1 MPMHDGERVSITGST
16 GSTYQL
22 SRKGHIYGCTCPA
35 WTRQK
40 LPPEQRT
47 CKHLRAHLGDA
58 HEDQRVGNGALDARV
73 ARAHER
79 ARKAI
84 LTGPQDPPELRA
96 HRLAALAAAV
106 ARFPAAA
113 ERMRATYGMP
123 LPRHLAYAIGFWHG
137 LTDIERHEAWAYF
150 GNGPA
155 GVGEWFEPRG
165 LDRIVVLDERLHY
178 RYRRDPPEFV
188 TVWTGNSDGAHYG
201 LWYDDPRELP
211 RLLAH
216 NYARDSSE
224 NSECKPTLLASL
236 RDDLKI
242 SEFKP
247 GEWEHAKHILAWL
260 DAVHAQELAAHRDE
274 QIGPPPLR
282 TRYTIGGL
290 DPVVR
295 GARIPDDLAILHGND
310 ARLRTYRE
318 DLPKARQWISQA
330 LAELARGEP
339 MRALFLAREL
349 HWSDHDGLRDEAA
362 DLGIKAY
369 EAIDRPL
376 LAEVL
381 RVHIAHRDLSHV
393 DIYREPPPD
402 PLVEAALLGDLEL
415 IDLLLAESPE
425 PAKISL
431 AVMNAREIPALD
443 RLLAAAGPEMPAIK
457 LAAVVHELARMH
469 YWNQQSPAHDALV
482 DHLLARNASPDLAF
496 VQALAGKLP
505 ALALRLALHLTPP
518 IDLTRQGTDGLY
530 PLHRAAQAGAVAV
543 VRALLARGADPF
555 ARDAHNKTPHERAR
569 DIWQEMRS
577 ESLELLAL
585 LPQSLVAVAVSTDY
599 AVGDTVTHTKFGPG
613 VVLAREGAG
622 DSAKLTIDFADTQR
636 QLLARFVRR
645 GS

>member
-1 MPMHDGERVSITGST
+1 MPMHDGERVSISGST

-22 SRKGHIYGCTCPA
+22 SRTGHVHACTCPA
-35 WTRQK
+35 WTKQK

-58 HEDQRVGNGALDARV
+58 HEDLRVGNGALDARV
-73 ARAHER
+73 ARAQER

-84 LTGPQDPPELRA
+84 ISGPQDPPEIRA
-96 HRLAALAAAV
+96 HRKAALAAAV
-106 ARFPAAA
+106 ARFATAA

-123 LPRHLAYAIGFWHG
+123 LPRHLAYAVGFWLG
-137 LTDIERHEAWAYF
+137 LTDAERQEAWSYF

-155 GVGEWFEPRG
+155 GVGEWFEPGG
-165 LDRIVVLDERLHY
+165 LDRVVVLDERLHY

-188 TVWTGNSDGAHYG
+188 TVWTGNSDGGHWG

-211 RLLAH
+211 RLFAY

-224 NSECKPTLLASL
+224 NSEGKSTLLASL
-236 RDDLKI
+236 RDDLKAGD
-242 SEFKP
+242 FKP
-247 GEWEHAKHILAWL
+247 GEWEHARHILAWL
-260 DAVHAQELAAHRDE
+260 DEVHAQELAAHRDE

-282 TRYTIGGL
+282 TGHTVGGL

-295 GARIPDDLAILHGND
+295 GARIPEEFTGFTSSE
-310 ARLRTYRE
+310 ARLTTYRK

-330 LAELARGEP
+330 HAELARGEP

-362 DLGIKAY
+362 ELGIKAY
-369 EAIDRPL
+369 EAVDRHL

-381 RVHIAHRDLSHV
+381 RVHVAHRDLPNV
-393 DIYREPPPD
+393 DIYRDPPLD
-402 PLVEAALLGDLEL
+402 PLVEAARLGDLEL

-431 AVMNAREIPALD
+431 AVMNAVAIPAVD
-443 RLLAAAGPEMPAIK
+443 RLLAAAGPEMPALK
-457 LAAVVHELARMH
+457 LAGVVHELARMH
-469 YWNQQSPAHDALV
+469 TWKQESPPHDALV
-482 DHLLARNASPDLAF
+482 EHLLIRGAAPDLAF
-496 VQALAGKLP
+496 VQALAGKLH
-505 ALALRLALHLTPP
+505 ALALRLVPL
-518 IDLTRQGTDGLY
+518 IDLTLQNQDGLY

-543 VRALLARGADPF
+543 VRALLSRGADPF
-555 ARDAHNKTPHERAR
+555 ARDAHDKTPHERAR

-577 ESLELLAL
+577 ESLELLGL
-585 LPQSLVAVAVSTDY
+585 LPQSAVAVAVSTDY
-599 AVGDTVTHTKFGPG
+599 AAGDTVTHAKFGPG

-622 DSAKLTIDFADTQR
+622 DTAKLTIDFADTQR